1 MIKITAEFLINRRK
15 MQWESHHDIRKD
27 EYFVKGVAY
36 EITQNDELREE
47 IIDDPSKL
55 IELCF
60 TVVNKDKREEPF
72 FLNEVQKEFM
82 NILNQ
87 AIKDFDEGLIT
98 NISLLVLKGRQQGFT
113 TLISAYQLAA
123 TTTRRNFEGLTLA
136 DESSNAEAIF
146 QNKAKFIYDRLPEIL
161 KPTEKYNSK
170 RQLLFE
176 KLNSSWTINTAT
188 KEVGRSR
195 TINFFHGSECA
206 FWRDGIASIQAS
218 LGETFTK
225 NAIKIYESTAN
236 GFNDFREMWK
246 SGAHINCFFQWW
258 KTKEYRLNFET
269 KNMRTKFLNDI
280 DRNKC
285 EWIYDRLKCLRDE
298 KKLDENQLYW
308 YFKKYQG
315 YIDKELIK
323 QEYPCTPDEA
333 FVASGKCYFNKDN
346 IIKRIDLLEEQENR
360 IEDIGYFKHDIVI
373 KNDRKVITNIKWI
386 SDSLGCIKL
395 IKKPEEYKPY
405 VLGGDTAGEG
415 SDSFTGI
422 VTDNT
427 NGKIVAVLKHEQD
440 ETFYTRQIYCLGWYY
455 NKALIGLETNFSTY
469 PTKMLAEEYEYPNL
483 YVRDKEDD
491 YTGKIVKAYG
501 FRTDRITRPLI
512 LAELQRIFEEEIE
525 KITDIDILKE
535 ALTFIKN
542 EKGRAEAQEGCHDDL
557 IMGTAITYYISSQ
570 QTTSRIYPT
579 GEKPRDSIYQFQED
593 EYIEYEGQEIE
604 IIQEEFQ
611 WKIYYLL

>member
-15 MQWESHHDIRKD
+15 LQWESHHDIKKD
-27 EYFVKGVAY
+27 ERFVKGVAY
-36 EITQNDELREE
+36 EITHNQELREE
-47 IIDDPSKL
+47 IIDNPEKL

-72 FLNEVQKEFM
+72 FLNDVQKEFIS
-82 NILNQ
+82 ILNK
-87 AIKDFDEGLIT
+87 AIEDYDKGLIT

-113 TLISAYQLAA
+113 TLITAYQLAN
-123 TTTRRNFEGLTLA
+123 TITRKNFEGLTLA

-146 QNKAKFIYDRLPEIL
+146 QNKAKFIYDRLPEML

-176 KLNSSWTINTAT
+176 KINSSWAINTAT

-206 FWRDGIASIQAS
+206 FWRDGISSIQAS

-236 GFNDFREMWK
+236 GFNDYREMWK
-246 SGAHINCFFQWW
+246 SGQHINCFFQWW

-280 DRNKC
+280 DRRKG
-285 EWIYDRLKCLRDE
+285 EWIYDRLKWLRDE

-333 FVASGKCYFNKDN
+333 FIASGKCYFDKDN
-346 IIKRIDLLEEQENR
+346 IIKRIDYLENLKNNVV
-360 IEDIGYFKHDIVI
+360 IDIGYFEYKIAV
-373 KNDRKVITNIKWI
+373 KNDKKIITDIKWK
-386 SDSLGCIKL
+386 SDPAGCIK
-395 IKKPEEYKPY
+395 IFKRPEEYTPY

-415 SDSFTGI
+415 SDYFTGI
-422 VTDNT
+422 IT
-427 NGKIVAVLKHEQD
+427 NNIDGKIVAVLRHDKD

-491 YTGKIVKAYG
+491 FTGKIVKAYG
-501 FRTDRITRPLI
+501 FKTDRITRPLI
-512 LAELQRIFEEEIE
+512 LADLQRIFSEEIE
-525 KITDIDILKE
+525 KITDIEILKE

-542 EKGRAEAQEGCHDDL
+542 EKGRPEAQEGCHDDL
-557 IMGTAITYYISSQ
+557 IMGTAITYYISNQ
-570 QTTSRIYPT
+570 QTMSKIYPDARK
-579 GEKPRDSIYQFQED
+579 ENISIYSFEEQED
-593 EYIEYEGQEIE
+593 DGEMGQRIE
-604 IIQEEFQ
+604 II
-611 WKIYYLL
+611 

>member
-15 MQWESHHDIRKD
+15 MQWESHHDIKKD

-36 EITQNDELREE
+36 EITQNNELREE

-72 FLNEVQKEFM
+72 FLNDVQKEFM
-82 NILNQ
+82 DILNQ
-87 AIKDFDEGLIT
+87 AIKDFEDGLIT
-98 NISLLVLKGRQQGFT
+98 SISLLVLKGRQQGFT
-113 TLISAYQLAA
+113 TLITAYQLAA
-123 TTTRRNFEGLTLA
+123 IITRKNFEGLTLA

-176 KLNSSWTINTAT
+176 KLNSSWAINTAT

-195 TINFFHGSECA
+195 TINFFHGSECG
-206 FWRDGIASIQAS
+206 FWRDGISSIQAS

-258 KTKEYRLNFET
+258 KTKEYSLNFET

-280 DRNKC
+280 DRNKG
-285 EWIYDRLKCLRDE
+285 EWIYDRLKWLRDE
-298 KKLDENQLYW
+298 KKLNENQLYW

-333 FVASGKCYFNKDN
+333 FIASGKCYFNKDN
-346 IIKRIDLLEEQENR
+346 IIKRIDILEEQKNR
-360 IEDIGYFKHDIVI
+360 IEDIGYFNYDIVI
-373 KNDRKVITNIKWI
+373 KNDKKVITNIKWI
-386 SDSLGCIKL
+386 SDPLGCIKIL
-395 IKKPEEYKPY
+395 KKPEQYKPY

-415 SDSFTGI
+415 SDNFTGI
-422 VTDNT
+422 VIDNT
-427 NGKIVAVLKHEQD
+427 NEKVVAVLKHEKD
-440 ETFYTRQIYCLGWYY
+440 ETFYTRQIYCLGCYY
-455 NKALIGLETNFSTY
+455 NKALVGLETNFSTY

-491 YTGKIVKAYG
+491 YTGKIVKTYG

-557 IMGTAITYYISSQ
+557 IMGTAITYYIASQ
-570 QTTSRIYPT
+570 QATSIIYPNS
-579 GEKPRDSIYQFQED
+579 EKEITSIYQFQDDNYLED
-593 EYIEYEGQEIE
+593 EGQEIE
-604 IIQEEFQ
+604 II
-611 WKIYYLL
+611 

>member
-1 MIKITAEFLINRRK
+1 M
-15 MQWESHHDIRKD
+15 
-27 EYFVKGVAY
+27 
-36 EITQNDELREE
+36 
-47 IIDDPSKL
+47 
-55 IELCF
+55 
-60 TVVNKDKREEPF
+60 
-72 FLNEVQKEFM
+72 
-82 NILNQ
+82 
-87 AIKDFDEGLIT
+87 
-98 NISLLVLKGRQQGFT
+98 
-113 TLISAYQLAA
+113 
-123 TTTRRNFEGLTLA
+123 
-136 DESSNAEAIF
+136 
-146 QNKAKFIYDRLPEIL
+146 
-161 KPTEKYNSK
+161 
-170 RQLLFE
+170 FE

-206 FWRDGIASIQAS
+206 FWRDGISSIQAS

-269 KNMRTKFLNDI
+269 KNMHTKFLNDI
-280 DRNKC
+280 DRNKG
-285 EWIYDRLKCLRDE
+285 EWIYDRLKWLRDE

-333 FVASGKCYFNKDN
+333 FIASGKCYFNKDN
-346 IIKRIDLLEEQENR
+346 IIKRIDLLEEQENT

-373 KNDRKVITNIKWI
+373 KNDRKVITDIKWI
-386 SDSLGCIKL
+386 SDPLGCIKL
-395 IKKPEEYKPY
+395 IKKPEKYKPY

-415 SDSFTGI
+415 SDNFTGI

-557 IMGTAITYYISSQ
+557 IMGTAITYYIASQ

-593 EYIEYEGQEIE
+593 EYIEDEGQEIE
-604 IIQEEFQ
+604 II
-611 WKIYYLL
+611 

>member
-280 DRNKC
+280 DRNKG

-593 EYIEYEGQEIE
+593 EYIEDEGQEIE

>member
-123 TTTRRNFEGLTLA
+123 ITTRRNFEGLTLA
-136 DESSNAEAIF
+136 DELSNAEAIF

-269 KNMRTKFLNDI
+269 KNMHTKFLNDI
-280 DRNKC
+280 DRNKG
-285 EWIYDRLKCLRDE
+285 EWIYDRLKWLRDE

-373 KNDRKVITNIKWI
+373 KNNRKVITNIKWT

-557 IMGTAITYYISSQ
+557 IMGTAITYYIASQ

-593 EYIEYEGQEIE
+593 EYIEDEGQEIE
-604 IIQEEFQ
+604 II
-611 WKIYYLL
+611 

>member
-280 DRNKC
+280 DRNKG
-285 EWIYDRLKCLRDE
+285 EWIYDRLKWLRDE

-593 EYIEYEGQEIE
+593 EYIEDEGQEIE
-604 IIQEEFQ
+604 II
-611 WKIYYLL
+611 

>member
-36 EITQNDELREE
+36 EITQNDVLREE

-72 FLNEVQKEFM
+72 FLNEVQKEFI

-123 TTTRRNFEGLTLA
+123 TTTRKNFEGLTLA

-206 FWRDGIASIQAS
+206 FWRDGISSIQAS

-269 KNMRTKFLNDI
+269 KNMHTKFLNDI
-280 DRNKC
+280 DRNKG
-285 EWIYDRLKCLRDE
+285 EWIYDRLKWLRDE

-373 KNDRKVITNIKWI
+373 KNDRKVITSIKWI
-386 SDSLGCIKL
+386 SDPLGCIKL

-557 IMGTAITYYISSQ
+557 VMGTAITYYISSQ

-593 EYIEYEGQEIE
+593 EYIEDEGQEIE
-604 IIQEEFQ
+604 II
-611 WKIYYLL
+611 

>member
-123 TTTRRNFEGLTLA
+123 TITRRNFEGLTLA

-206 FWRDGIASIQAS
+206 FWRDGISSIQAS

-269 KNMRTKFLNDI
+269 KNMHTKFLNDI
-280 DRNKC
+280 DRNKG
-285 EWIYDRLKCLRDE
+285 EWIYNRIKWLRDE

-386 SDSLGCIKL
+386 SDPLGCIKL

-557 IMGTAITYYISSQ
+557 IMGTAITYYIASQ

-593 EYIEYEGQEIE
+593 EYIEDEGQEIE
-604 IIQEEFQ
+604 II
-611 WKIYYLL
+611 

>member
-15 MQWESHHDIRKD
+15 MQWESHRDIKKD

-36 EITQNDELREE
+36 EITQNNELREE
-47 IIDDPSKL
+47 TIDDPSKL

-72 FLNEVQKEFM
+72 FLNDVQKEFI

-87 AIKDFDEGLIT
+87 AIKDFEDGLIT
-98 NISLLVLKGRQQGFT
+98 SISLLVLKGRQQGFT
-113 TLISAYQLAA
+113 TLITAYQLAA
-123 TTTRRNFEGLTLA
+123 IITRRNFEGLTLA

-176 KLNSSWTINTAT
+176 KLNSSWAINTAT

-195 TINFFHGSECA
+195 TINFFHGSECG
-206 FWRDGIASIQAS
+206 FWRDGISSIQAS

-280 DRNKC
+280 DRNKG
-285 EWIYDRLKCLRDE
+285 EWIYDRLKWLRDE

-346 IIKRIDLLEEQENR
+346 IIKRIDLLEEQENT

-373 KNDRKVITNIKWI
+373 KNDRKVITDIKWI
-386 SDSLGCIKL
+386 SDPLGCIKL

-415 SDSFTGI
+415 SDNFTGI

-427 NGKIVAVLKHEQD
+427 NGKIAAVLKHEQD

-557 IMGTAITYYISSQ
+557 IMGTAITYYIASQ

-593 EYIEYEGQEIE
+593 EYIEDEGQEIE
-604 IIQEEFQ
+604 II
-611 WKIYYLL
+611 

>member
-15 MQWESHHDIRKD
+15 MQWESHRDIKKD

-36 EITQNDELREE
+36 EITQNNELREE
-47 IIDDPSKL
+47 TIDDPSKL

-72 FLNEVQKEFM
+72 FLNDVQKEFI

-87 AIKDFDEGLIT
+87 AIKDFEDGLIT
-98 NISLLVLKGRQQGFT
+98 SISLLVLKGRQQGFT
-113 TLISAYQLAA
+113 TLITAYQLAA
-123 TTTRRNFEGLTLA
+123 IITRRNFEGLTLA

-176 KLNSSWTINTAT
+176 KLNSSWAINTAT

-195 TINFFHGSECA
+195 TINFFHGSECG
-206 FWRDGIASIQAS
+206 FWRDGISSIQAS

-280 DRNKC
+280 DRNKG
-285 EWIYDRLKCLRDE
+285 EWIYDRLKWLRDE

-346 IIKRIDLLEEQENR
+346 IIKRIDLLEEQENT

-373 KNDRKVITNIKWI
+373 KNDRKVITDIKWI
-386 SDSLGCIKL
+386 SDPLGCIKL

-415 SDSFTGI
+415 SDNFTGI

-427 NGKIVAVLKHEQD
+427 NGKIAAVLKHEQD

-542 EKGRAEAQEGCHDDL
+542 EKGRAEAQEGCYDDL
-557 IMGTAITYYISSQ
+557 IMGTAITYYIASQ

-593 EYIEYEGQEIE
+593 EYIEDEGQEIE
-604 IIQEEFQ
+604 II
-611 WKIYYLL
+611 

>member
-36 EITQNDELREE
+36 EITQNDVLREE

-72 FLNEVQKEFM
+72 FLNEVQKEFI

-123 TTTRRNFEGLTLA
+123 TTTRKNFEGLTLA

-206 FWRDGIASIQAS
+206 FWRDGISSIQAS

-269 KNMRTKFLNDI
+269 KNMHTKFLNDI
-280 DRNKC
+280 DRNKG
-285 EWIYDRLKCLRDE
+285 EWIYDRLKWLRDE

-386 SDSLGCIKL
+386 SDPLGCIKL

-579 GEKPRDSIYQFQED
+579 GEKSRDTIYQFQEE
-593 EYIEYEGQEIE
+593 EYIEDEGQEIE
-604 IIQEEFQ
+604 II
-611 WKIYYLL
+611 